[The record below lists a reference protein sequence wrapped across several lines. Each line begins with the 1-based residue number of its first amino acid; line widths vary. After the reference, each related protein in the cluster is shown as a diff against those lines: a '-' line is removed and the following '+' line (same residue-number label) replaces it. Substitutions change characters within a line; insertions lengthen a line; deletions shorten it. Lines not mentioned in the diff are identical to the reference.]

1 MGKSVDINGNFVVEG
16 LQEQMK
22 QLDALLAS
30 NPEMEAKMR
39 RVISKVMVKAQKW
52 TQKEIAGDMPND
64 PRHAAKAVRKAVYRR
79 ILGGNINIL
88 RKSRATEAA
97 SNYTPTRTLKS
108 GQRGGN
114 RRLRSERTHRMDS
127 YNASDRGFILYW
139 LNSGTGTRQERGFR
153 KDPHRS
159 DMQVPLFPLPSFSF
173 CFFSFYLQTSAA
185 HLASVCLFLHQRCNP
200 SKRKMQGHFVP
211 TVKHFKIHL
220 GLRMLLENFRK
231 KIQAVM
237 RRNASVPFSREDLDG
252 CLCNFIGIRDG
263 GALPAFLQK
272 ALAARTAGLNAIS
285 VIRIF
290 LVPFSYIRDR
300 NEGANAAKGLRRI
313 SRHQKRHRS
322 AAACAD
328 NEDIFFIDLVIFQN
342 VFYRIHNILLRL
354 LRATGIDAR
363 GIAP

>member
-1 MGKSVDINGNFVVEG
+1 MARTYNSGWREWMGKSVDINGNFVVEG

-30 NPEMEAKMR
+30 NPEMEKRMR

-153 KDPHRS
+153 NDPHRS
-159 DMQVPLFPLPSFSF
+159 QVRRGSQGGDVNKYGKTTNTGARGSI
-173 CFFSFYLQTSAA
+173 SARNVF
-185 HLASVCLFLHQRCNP
+185 ASNIVA
-200 SKRKMQGHFVP
+200 
-211 TVKHFKIHL
+211 L
-220 GLRMLLENFRK
+220 GE
-231 KIQAVM
+231 
-237 RRNASVPFSREDLDG
+237 
-252 CLCNFIGIRDG
+252 
-263 GALPAFLQK
+263 
-272 ALAARTAGLNAIS
+272 
-285 VIRIF
+285 
-290 LVPFSYIRDR
+290 
-300 NEGANAAKGLRRI
+300 
-313 SRHQKRHRS
+313 
-322 AAACAD
+322 
-328 NEDIFFIDLVIFQN
+328 FIDRELNKEFSD
-342 VFYRIHNILLRL
+342 LLKSQV
-354 LRATGIDAR
+354 
-363 GIAP
+363 

>member
-1 MGKSVDINGNFVVEG
+1 MARTYNSGWRDWFATKSADINGNFVVEG

-30 NPEMEAKMR
+30 NPEMEKRMR

-153 KDPHRS
+153 NDPHRS
-159 DMQVPLFPLPSFSF
+159 QVRRGSQGGDVNKYGKTTNTGARGSI
-173 CFFSFYLQTSAA
+173 SARNVF
-185 HLASVCLFLHQRCNP
+185 ASNIVA
-200 SKRKMQGHFVP
+200 
-211 TVKHFKIHL
+211 L
-220 GLRMLLENFRK
+220 GE
-231 KIQAVM
+231 
-237 RRNASVPFSREDLDG
+237 
-252 CLCNFIGIRDG
+252 
-263 GALPAFLQK
+263 
-272 ALAARTAGLNAIS
+272 
-285 VIRIF
+285 
-290 LVPFSYIRDR
+290 
-300 NEGANAAKGLRRI
+300 
-313 SRHQKRHRS
+313 
-322 AAACAD
+322 
-328 NEDIFFIDLVIFQN
+328 FIDRELNKEFSD
-342 VFYRIHNILLRL
+342 LLKSQV
-354 LRATGIDAR
+354 
-363 GIAP
+363 